1 MDILPWW
8 KVSLLLNC
16 QRTISLILNHTKE
29 NEATFPVIARM
40 ALDFLACPGSSVA
53 VERLFSSSRHLCR
66 DLRSSLKAETI
77 MEGMCTKTWIKEG
90 VVSLHPVTGQVTSLK

>member
-1 MDILPWW
+1 MTSLFPDVAAGKPSTGETLTETEIARYFHFEGTKCTSDMDILPWW

-40 ALDFLACPGSSVA
+40 ALDFLACPG
-53 VERLFSSSRHLCR
+53 
-66 DLRSSLKAETI
+66 
-77 MEGMCTKTWIKEG
+77 
-90 VVSLHPVTGQVTSLK
+90 